1 MPIMVFPNCFTNCTK
16 FLISGLSPLLLMIKT
31 ISLACIIPESPCIAS
46 AACKYNAGVPV
57 ELKVATIFCA
67 MMALFPIPLMTN
79 LPLLFK
85 MAVTAFSKEASIY
98 LFNSTKASDSIAN
111 AFFAMVIM
119 FSFIF
124 DFSY

>member
-1 MPIMVFPNCFTNCTK
+1 MNVEENARRLHERTGGGWGEFVYNLSLFQRTN
-16 FLISGLSPLLLMIKT
+16 T
-31 ISLACIIPESPCIAS
+31 IADDPDDP
-46 AACKYNAGVPV
+46 YPV

-67 MMALFPIPLMTN
+67 MMALFPIPLITN

-85 MAVTAFSKEASIY
+85 MAVTAFSKEESIY

>member
-1 MPIMVFPNCFTNCTK
+1 
-16 FLISGLSPLLLMIKT
+16 
-31 ISLACIIPESPCIAS
+31 
-46 AACKYNAGVPV
+46 
-57 ELKVATIFCA
+57 
-67 MMALFPIPLMTN
+67 MALFPIPLITN

-85 MAVTAFSKEASIY
+85 MAVTAFSKEASMY

-124 DFSY
+124 DFSYWNALPLLGQDLRFYSLSVPAAQS